1 MNLIDTQ
8 NSLVIDI
15 TYNCNAKCVYCQ
27 WGNNKTKGR
36 INQPDNY
43 IFISRKYLQHLNI
56 ERVVFS
62 GGEPL
67 LRKDFENIISYYKK
81 QNIKS
86 IIAITNGIL
95 LDEDILRKIVNY
107 GITGIAFSIDSF
119 DENTAL
125 KTRAYTKKQ
134 LKTIKSNF
142 IKVCSL
148 KQKYNLELGIN
159 TVISSANIQNN
170 QLEKLIE
177 YVNHFPLDWIKFQPI
192 FEDDFVKKNAS
203 HLLLSSKH
211 SKLVRETGKRILD
224 ISKIETNN
232 INFWNSLSD
241 ILSGKKLDGATC
253 GLDTRQAIAQNGKIK
268 ICSWIDFP
276 TYEITNEPIKKT
288 QQKFSEVKQ
297 KCKTGTHCFC
307 LQNLKQTWKTI

>member
-1 MNLIDTQ
+1 MSLIDTQ
-8 NSLVIDI
+8 NSLVIDV
-15 TYNCNAKCVYCQ
+15 TYNCNAKCVYCK
-27 WGNNKTKGR
+27 WGHNATKR
-36 INQPDNY
+36 RTNQSDNY
-43 IFISRKYLQHLNI
+43 IFITKKYLQHLNI
-56 ERVVFS
+56 ERIVFS

-67 LRKDFENIISYYKK
+67 LRKDLNSIISYYKEH
-81 QNIKS
+81 NVKS
-86 IIAITNGIL
+86 IIVITNGIL
-95 LDEDILRKIVNY
+95 LNEKMLKRIVNAGVT
-107 GITGIAFSIDSF
+107 GITFSIDSF
-119 DENTAL
+119 DNKTAFE
-125 KTRAYTKKQ
+125 TRAYTNSQINK
-134 LKTIKSNF
+134 IKSNF
-142 IKVCSL
+142 IKVASL

-177 YVNHFPLDWIKFQPI
+177 YVNNFPIDWIKFQPI
-192 FEDDFVKKNAS
+192 FEDNFVKKNAS
-203 HLLLSSKH
+203 HLLLSSKY

-224 ISKIETNN
+224 ISKMETNN

-268 ICSWIDFP
+268 ICSWINFP

-288 QQKFSEVKQ
+288 QQKFLKVKQ